1 MRPMERDDV
10 ERGPRGCGEGCCGG
24 SGCCGGHG
32 HGPHSGHQDA
42 TTGQQMALE
51 ERQLDLE
58 QDPADLTA
66 QLRNLR
72 TERA

>member
-1 MRPMERDDV
+1 
-10 ERGPRGCGEGCCGG
+10 
-24 SGCCGGHG
+24 
-32 HGPHSGHQDA
+32 
-42 TTGQQMALE
+42 MALE

>member
-1 MRPMERDDV
+1 MRQMERDDV
-10 ERGPRGCGEGCCGG
+10 ERGPRGRGEGCCGG

-32 HGPHSGHQDA
+32 HGPHSRHQDA
-42 TTGQQMALE
+42 TTDRQMSLE

-58 QDPADLTA
+58 QELADVTA

-72 TERA
+72 AERA